1 MRRVRIE
8 HKPRR
13 PRDDRSPALPV
24 DPRDPDVVR
33 AKRSSL
39 PISFRDRRI

>member
-1 MRRVRIE
+1 MRRIRVE

-24 DPRDPDVVR
+24 DPRDPEVVR
-33 AKRSSL
+33 AKRSAA
-39 PISFRDRRI
+39 ISFRDKRI